1 MSKPLTIVSFLM
13 FPTEIIKG
21 LEVSIETGGNFVRIN
36 IVKGEERLALNY
48 VEAKKLAEVINALT
62 VKAKE

>member
-1 MSKPLTIVSFLM
+1 M